1 MEIDDLIKE
10 EPKMRMGTRAE
21 VLQFV
26 QENDVKFV
34 RLAFC
39 DLFGTLKNISI
50 MASELPEAFD
60 HGVSFDASAGDGFMN
75 IEESDLLLVPDPG
88 TLAILPWRPQQGRVV
103 RFYCDIQHPDG
114 SPFLGDGRHLLE
126 NAIAKAAEMGYIC
139 KIGAECEFYLFELD
153 EKGEPTEIPQDKA
166 GYLDVAPLDKGENVR
181 REICLN
187 MEQMGL
193 APESSHHEKG
203 PGQNEIVF
211 KYHDALETADNLI
224 TFKSVVNT
232 AANRN
237 GLHASFMP
245 KPMQDKSG
253 SGLHVHISLHKNGQN
268 IFKNEKNL
276 HSPDAEGFIQGILDR
291 IEEMT
296 AFLNPLVNSYRRF
309 GEDEAPKYITW
320 SHENR
325 SQLIRI
331 PPGTGKNARM
341 ELRSP
346 DPACNPYLAFAL
358 LIYAGLEGIEKKR
371 TLCKPTNLNLRKAD
385 RGTLAAYA
393 KLPDSLEQAL
403 VLAKNSDFV
412 KRVLPPAYVEKFTG
426 KKERECQAC
435 QKAGNAFR
443 CEKELYFEGV

>member
-1 MEIDDLIKE
+1 MRKE
-10 EPKMRMGTRAE
+10 TVSE
-21 VLQFV
+21 VLEFV

-50 MASELPEAFD
+50 MASELPGVFE
-60 HGVSFDASAGDGFMN
+60 HGASFDASAVDGFMN
-75 IEESDLLLVPDPG
+75 IEESDLLLMPDPG

-114 SPFLGDGRHLLE
+114 SPFLGDGRHLLK
-126 NAIAKAAEMGYIC
+126 NAIAKAAKLGYAC

-153 EKGEPTEIPQDKA
+153 EKGEPTETPQDKA
-166 GYLDVAPLDKGENVR
+166 GYLDVAPLDRGENVR

-211 KYHDALETADNLI
+211 KYHDALETADNLV

-245 KPMQDKSG
+245 KPMQDQSG
-253 SGLHVHISLHKNGQN
+253 SGLHIHLSLHKNGEN
-268 IFKNEKNL
+268 IFKNEKDV

-291 IEEMT
+291 IEEIT

-331 PPGTGKNARM
+331 PPASGENARM

-358 LIYAGLEGIEKKR
+358 LIYAGLEGIENKR
-371 TLCKPTNLNLRKAD
+371 TLCPPTNLNLRHTTPKMM
-385 RGTLAAYA
+385 GAYA
-393 KLPDSLEQAL
+393 QLPDSLEQAL
-403 VLAKNSDFV
+403 ALAQRSEFV
-412 KRVLPPAYVEKFTG
+412 SRVLPGAYIEKFTG
-426 KKERECQAC
+426 KKKRECEAC

-443 CEKELYFEGV
+443 YEKELYFQNV

>member
-1 MEIDDLIKE
+1 
-10 EPKMRMGTRAE
+10 MREDTVNE

-26 QENDVKFV
+26 EENDVKFV

-50 MASELPEAFD
+50 MAEELPAAFA
-60 HGVSFDASAGDGFMN
+60 HGVSFDASAVDGFMN
-75 IEESDLLLVPDPG
+75 IEESDLLLFPDPG
-88 TLAILPWRPQQGRVV
+88 TVAVLPWRPQQGRVI
-103 RFYCDIQHPDG
+103 RFYCDIRHPDG
-114 SPFLGDGRHLLE
+114 TPFMGDGRHILQG
-126 NAIAKAAEMGYIC
+126 AIRKAADMGYVC
-139 KIGAECEFYLFELD
+139 KVGAECEFYLFELD
-153 EKGEPTEIPQDKA
+153 ENGEPTETPQDKA
-166 GYLDVAPLDKGENVR
+166 GYLDVAPLDKGENIR

-224 TFKSVVNT
+224 TFKSVVKT

-245 KPMQDKSG
+245 KPMQNQSG
-253 SGLHVHISLHKNGQN
+253 SGLHLHLSLFKQGQN
-268 IFKNEKNL
+268 IFKNEKDV
-276 HSPDAEGFIQGILDR
+276 HSPQAEGFIQGILER
-291 IEEMT
+291 ISEIT
-296 AFLNPLVNSYRRF
+296 AFSNPLVNSYVRF

-331 PPGTGKNARM
+331 PPATGQHARM

-346 DPACNPYLAFAL
+346 DPACNPYVTLAL
-358 LIYAGLEGIEKKR
+358 LIYAGLEGIEEQKK
-371 TLCKPTNLNLRKAD
+371 LCPPTNLNLWHAD
-385 RGTLAAYA
+385 AATLRAFEH
-393 KLPDSLEQAL
+393 LPDTLEQAIL
-403 VLAKNSDFV
+403 LARNSKFIA
-412 KRVLPPAYVEKFTG
+412 RVMPAAYVEKFAG
-426 KKERECQAC
+426 KKLEECRIC
-435 QKAGNAFR
+435 QQAGNAVR
-443 CEKELYFEGV
+443 CEKELYFESI